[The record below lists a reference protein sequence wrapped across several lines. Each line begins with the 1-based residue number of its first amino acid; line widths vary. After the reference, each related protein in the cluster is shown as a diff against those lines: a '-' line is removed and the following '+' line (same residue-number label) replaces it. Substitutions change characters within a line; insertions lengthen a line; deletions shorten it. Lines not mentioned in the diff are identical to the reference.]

1 VFYLRKISFCIDDV
15 AYIRNTLIR
24 ENNLTHAQI
33 ADVLKDYDGFNV
45 TFTLQGEAEI
55 CNDYEII
62 DENNNS
68 LSLSEFTDYQQE
80 FFIECMNYWYGTT
93 ESPIGVIHIAESMCI

>member
-1 VFYLRKISFCIDDV
+1 MRKISFCIDDV

-45 TFTLQGEAEI
+45 TFTLQMKI
-55 CNDYEII
+55 
-62 DENNNS
+62 
-68 LSLSEFTDYQQE
+68 
-80 FFIECMNYWYGTT
+80 TT
-93 ESPIGVIHIAESMCI
+93 L